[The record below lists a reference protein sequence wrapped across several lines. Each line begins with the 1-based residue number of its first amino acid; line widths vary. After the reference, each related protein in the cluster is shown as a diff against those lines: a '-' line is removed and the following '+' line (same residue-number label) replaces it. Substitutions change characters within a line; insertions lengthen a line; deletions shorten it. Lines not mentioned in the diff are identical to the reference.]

1 MSRSHDPAGKPAS
14 RSWRLGLTW
23 VFGLLVLATVVLVAV
38 KFSEL
43 ERFAEIARK
52 AEPAWLLGAVV
63 LQALTYVCAAGV
75 WQGTL
80 WRADVRPPFWSIIPL
95 GLAKLFTDQ
104 ALPTGGVSG
113 TVLALNGLERRGVAK
128 EIGMAAMLISLV
140 SYYLAYLISVIAAL
154 VILYARHSLDR
165 TMIAGAAAFVVIAL
179 AIPTV
184 ALAAPRWFRHHA
196 RTKPAATLKKWLDRI
211 PGLATLKSAISK
223 APRERLRDPIAFGIA
238 IVLQIMV
245 FVLDAGTLWIVLHAI
260 GANASPDIALAAFV
274 MAELAATIGP
284 MPLGLGSF
292 EAVCVTVLH
301 MQGVSVEAA
310 LTGTLLLRG
319 FTFWLPMAPGLLLAR
334 RELSRKPARS

>member
-1 MSRSHDPAGKPAS
+1 MRQSHANAKPAHQ
-14 RSWRLGLTW
+14 SWHLGLTW
-23 VFGLLVLATVVLVAV
+23 LFGILVLATVVLVAV

-43 ERFAEIARK
+43 ERFAEIAHK
-52 AEPAWLLGAVV
+52 AQPVWLLAAVV
-63 LQALTYVCAAGV
+63 LQALTYICAAGV

-113 TVLALNGLERRGVAK
+113 TALALTGLERRGVAK

-154 VILYARHSLDR
+154 VILYSRHSLDR
-165 TMIAGAAAFVVIAL
+165 TMIAGAAVFVVIAL
-179 AIPTV
+179 AIPAV
-184 ALAAPRWFRHHA
+184 ALRAPRWFRHRPRA
-196 RTKPAATLKKWLDRI
+196 KPAATLNKWLGRI
-211 PGLATLKSAISK
+211 PGLSTLKSAISK
-223 APRERLRDPIAFGIA
+223 APRERMHDPVSFGIA

-245 FVLDAGTLWIVLHAI
+245 FALDAGTLWVVLHAI
-260 GANASPDIALAAFV
+260 GAKASPDIALAAFV

-319 FTFWLPMAPGLLLAR
+319 LTFWLPMAPGLFLAR
-334 RELSRKPARS
+334 RELSERPARS

>member
-1 MSRSHDPAGKPAS
+1 MGTSHAHAGNSGHRPW
-14 RSWRLGLTW
+14 RQGLSWL
-23 VFGLLVLATVVLVAV
+23 FGILVLATVVLVTA

-43 ERFAEIARK
+43 QRFAEIARN
-52 AEPAWLLGAVV
+52 AQPAWLLAAVV

-80 WRADVRPPFWSIIPL
+80 WRADIRPPFWSIIPL

-113 TVLALNGLERRGVAK
+113 TLLAVTGLERRGVSK

-140 SYYLAYLISVIAAL
+140 SYYVAYLISVIAAL
-154 VILYARHSLDR
+154 VILYSRHSLDR
-165 TMIAGAAAFVVIAL
+165 VMIAGATVFVVIAL
-179 AIPTV
+179 SIPAA
-184 ALAAPRWFRHHA
+184 ALGARRWFRHQA
-196 RTKPAATLKKWLDRI
+196 RARPAATLNKWLNRV
-211 PGLATLKSAISK
+211 PGLSTLKSAISK
-223 APRERLRDPIAFGIA
+223 APSDRLRDPISFGIA
-238 IVLQIMV
+238 IVLQIFV
-245 FVLDAGTLWIVLHAI
+245 FILDAGTLWVILQAI
-260 GANASPDIALAAFV
+260 GAKATPDIALAAFV

-301 MQGVSVEAA
+301 MQGLSVEAA
-310 LTGTLLLRG
+310 LTATLLFRG

-334 RELSRKPARS
+334 RELNQRPARH